1 MIIIKEV
8 KNNKKEYLQLLL
20 LADPCEDMIDLYLN
34 KGEMYVLEEDNNIIC
49 EAVVLKVS
57 DTECE
62 LKNIATS
69 EEYQGKGYGKKFMDY
84 LFNIYS
90 INYKVMF
97 VGTTSSTAPFYS
109 ELGFEYSHTVNN
121 FFTDNYPEPIFEGE
135 VQCIDMVYL
144 KRKL

>member
-1 MIIIKEV
+1 MFIIKEV
-8 KNNKKEYLQLLL
+8 KNNKKEYLQFLI
-20 LADPCEDMIDLYLN
+20 LADPSEDMIDLYIN

-49 EAVVLKVS
+49 EAVVVKVS

-69 EEYQGKGYGKKFMDY
+69 EEYQGKGYGKKFMNY
-84 LFNIYS
+84 LFNMYS
-90 INYKVMF
+90 RNYKVMS
-97 VGTTSSTAPFYS
+97 VGTTSSTAPFYNK
-109 ELGFEYSHTVNN
+109 LGFEYSHTVNN

-135 VQCIDMVYL
+135 IQCVDMIYL

>member
-69 EEYQGKGYGKKFMDY
+69 EEYQGRGYGKKLMDY
-84 LFNIYS
+84 LLNMYS
-90 INYKVMF
+90 INYEVMF
-97 VGTTSSTAPFYS
+97 VGTTSSTAPFYKK
-109 ELGFEYSHTVNN
+109 LGFAYAHTVNN
-121 FFTDNYPEPIFEGE
+121 FFTDNYPEPIFECE
-135 VQCIDMVYL
+135 IQCVDMVYL

>member
-1 MIIIKEV
+1 
-8 KNNKKEYLQLLL
+8 
-20 LADPCEDMIDLYLN
+20 
-34 KGEMYVLEEDNNIIC
+34 MYVLKEGNNIIC
-49 EAVVLKVS
+49 EAVVVKVS

-69 EEYQGKGYGKKFMDY
+69 EEYQERGYGKKLMDY
-84 LFNIYS
+84 LFNICS

-97 VGTTSSTAPFYS
+97 VGTTSLTASFYN

-121 FFTDNYPEPIFEGE
+121 FFTDNYPEPIFEDE
-135 VQCIDMVYL
+135 VQCVDMVYL

>member
-8 KNNKKEYLQLLL
+8 KNNRKEYLKLLL

-49 EAVVLKVS
+49 EAVVVKVS

-69 EEYQGKGYGKKFMDY
+69 EEYQGKGYAKKLTEY
-84 LFNIYS
+84 LFNMYS
-90 INYKVMF
+90 INYEVMF
-97 VGTTSSTAPFYS
+97 VGTTNSTAPFYN
-109 ELGFEYSHTVNN
+109 ELGFQYSHTVNN
-121 FFTDNYPEPIFEGE
+121 FFIDNYPEPIFEGE
-135 VQCIDMVYL
+135 VQCVDMVYL